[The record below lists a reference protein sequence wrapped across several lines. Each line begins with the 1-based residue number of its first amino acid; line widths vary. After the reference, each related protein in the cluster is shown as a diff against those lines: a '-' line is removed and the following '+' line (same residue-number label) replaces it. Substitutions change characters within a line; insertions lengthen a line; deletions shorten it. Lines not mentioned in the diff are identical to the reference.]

1 MGNCFYHVPNLKFF
15 SQALTWKN
23 TLRDAC
29 VCYSSNWCL
38 TMLLG
43 LDKHLIDFR
52 QMEQSWCFIF
62 LISVCLP
69 GTGSQLKSG
78 GLCALRVLKYF
89 VRNPKDEVTR
99 RVYTTGKTGVCHSCS
114 HGGCHFELHI
124 CFWGENIFLAWVDSG
139 LQSLMLVSPFQM
151 FSLGTSGYSLKIQS
165 CTDSRQIWDGTN

>member
-1 MGNCFYHVPNLKFF
+1 MEKHFKRCLCLLFFKLVPDHAPRFGQTSHWF
-15 SQALTWKN
+15 QANGAEL
-23 TLRDAC
+23 
-29 VCYSSNWCL
+29 
-38 TMLLG
+38 MLY
-43 LDKHLIDFR
+43 
-52 QMEQSWCFIF
+52 F

-124 CFWGENIFLAWVDSG
+124 CFLGENIFLAWVDSG

-151 FSLGTSGYSLKIQS
+151 ISLGTSGYSLKIQS
-165 CTDSRQIWDGTN
+165 CTDSRQIWNGTN

>member
-1 MGNCFYHVPNLKFF
+1 MEKHFKRCLCLLFFKLVPDHAPRFGQTSHWL
-15 SQALTWKN
+15 QANGAEL
-23 TLRDAC
+23 
-29 VCYSSNWCL
+29 
-38 TMLLG
+38 MLY
-43 LDKHLIDFR
+43 
-52 QMEQSWCFIF
+52 F

-89 VRNPKDEVTR
+89 VRNPKDEIMR

-124 CFWGENIFLAWVDSG
+124 CFLGENIFLAWVDSG

-151 FSLGTSGYSLKIQS
+151 ISLGTSGYSLKIQS